1 MSRIR
6 GKAQP
11 KGCQSAAVFIGIDA
25 FKGWL
30 DVFLHPDGG
39 GSASQMTQRGSSS
52 FESNAWNFPLS
63 WS

>member
-11 KGCQSAAVFIGIDA
+11 KGCQSAAVFIGIDVC
-25 FKGWL
+25 KGWL

-39 GSASQMTQRGSSS
+39 GSASRMTQRGSIF
-52 FESNAWNFPLS
+52 FESNA
-63 WS
+63 